1 MLLTRIINQFRLKR
15 LHKKYGNDLP
25 SMAEKECLICD
36 YFIKYLRRKT
46 IVNNDED
53 LNIRI
58 IGECRHPQMAKDGIR
73 ISDWSL
79 NEGCKF
85 LYLGKKR
92 QTAYNGKRIMPSPR
106 KPMSVR
112 EYFNGTKIIKC
123 R

>member
-1 MLLTRIINQFRLKR
+1 
-15 LHKKYGNDLP
+15 
-25 SMAEKECLICD
+25 MAEKECLICD
-36 YFIKYLRRKT
+36 YFIKYLRQKT

-92 QTAYNGKRIMPSPR
+92 QTTYNGKRIMPLPKEPISIR
-106 KPMSVR
+106 D
-112 EYFNGTKIIKC
+112 IKMGLK
-123 R
+123 